1 MFTFVSKEDLEY
13 LYPRIATFIPFD
25 DPKDTRTDSS
35 GIRLRDK
42 TYLICG
48 GDFGAEKFLYTDVGE
63 DIYKQIGSIEYDR
76 EAHNGKPCMKIW
88 YLHVMDDYQ
97 RLGLATM
104 LIASVKNECQEKG
117 ITTLTLDAA
126 RRYKRKDDHY
136 KRSYPNAEDDGKT
149 FYNANLKFYESLGF
163 KIDREHKSYRENME
177 ENFMDNM
184 PIPMVCELDGIV
196 CPESAKALKNEA
208 SAIDVAI
215 ESSAKSSS
223 HAPEGPC
230 Q

>member
-1 MFTFVSKEDLEY
+1 MFTHVSKEDLEFI
-13 LYPRIATFIPFD
+13 YPRIATFIPFD
-25 DPKDTRTDSS
+25 DPKDFRKDSS
-35 GIRLRDK
+35 GERLRDK

-48 GDFGAEKFLYTDVGE
+48 RDFGEEKFLYTDIG
-63 DIYKQIGSIEYDR
+63 DGIYRQIGSIEYDR

-88 YLHVMDDYQ
+88 YLHVMDEYQ

-136 KRSYPNAEDDGKT
+136 KRSYPNADDDGKT

-177 ENFMDNM
+177 ENFMDST

-230 Q
+230 K